1 MPHIRR
7 QPGVVTDSSIGCT
20 RNKLWSTASF
30 FTIALALAG
39 CGDDTTG
46 TATDSASETDGT
58 TGGSDSPTTA
68 GPTTQTGTD
77 SSSSESESDAGTT
90 PTTTGPTDSETS
102 DSESTSSDS
111 ESDSE
116 SDSDTGEPVLFKA
129 GVGMRYVDGPVG
141 ISMAGYGG
149 RLGANSTPWSGVFFG
164 TKGFYGF
171 QTVKAMVV
179 EDADGDRMALLK
191 IPTMSSE
198 SSLTD
203 GTVAKLKELYDIDL
217 EGRIFT
223 GATHSHHT
231 NARYW
236 RLPDIFGPIGA
247 DTHDEEVIDRLSTI
261 FAGAIKDAIDDLDA
275 AEWAYGYQDDWDP
288 GDQIYRDRRS
298 HNNPTYPKDPRLT
311 LLAVRRP
318 GGEPMAAIVNF
329 GMHGIVFGTD
339 NELLT
344 EDAPGGLELK
354 FEEAFYEHTGSP
366 IFGMF
371 IQSGGGDASPSGGFL
386 GHSKTQK
393 IEMIGETAAP
403 RILDLYDSLEWRN
416 EGDVAARSRRIDLRF
431 DKIGYDDYK
440 EFEALGGLVKYEWGG
455 FQCQVLGEDLND
467 DDPNTSMEGKD
478 KTCIPVNTL
487 LGGDVPHQEVHT
499 AFLTTG
505 HIGDFYLVSI
515 PGEPAYSV
523 VKYLR
528 EQVEERSTPE
538 RPLDVMAYGYSQDH
552 LLYFTHPDD
561 WFQAGYEAEMSLWGP
576 LAGKY
581 IIDTQM
587 GLVDELLDDITDPV
601 FEEDSPHDPPGNF
614 SPRGFERSL
623 NQGDVLDDVPPM
635 AERTERIRF
644 GFGGGDP
651 SIASPIVRVQVD
663 AEDNGT
669 FVDVP
674 HPAGWAGKALDNTR
688 YHMITHYD
696 PNPGPNGQ
704 IAESRSHNW
713 YVDWEIPDDLPAGT
727 YRLVASGQYFDGNT
741 TNEFEA
747 VSSSVVITQ
756 AAAANLDVERNGAQL
771 NLALTLPPTVWTT
784 EGSWPITGWRLFDH
798 TVGPDEPI
806 HVQAT
811 LALEFLIDGQVQP
824 GAYTADFS
832 DGAHAFDMGETGID
846 PSTPGLSVR
855 AYLADDIVPSLVT
868 GVINP

>member
-1 MPHIRR
+1 MSVPRR
-7 QPGVVTDSSIGCT
+7 LCGLTCTSIP
-20 RNKLWSTASF
+20 LVLS
-30 FTIALALAG
+30 LATG
-39 CGDDTTG
+39 CGDDTTS
-46 TATDSASETDGT
+46 TATDSASDSDTDAST
-58 TGGSDSPTTA
+58 TGGTETPTTA

-77 SSSSESESDAGTT
+77 SSSSDTDSGATTDPTSDSDTTTSDSDTTTESES
-90 PTTTGPTDSETS
+90 E
-102 DSESTSSDS
+102 
-111 ESDSE
+111 SE

-149 RLGANSTPWSGVFFG
+149 RIGANATPWSGVFFG

-236 RLPDIFGPIGA
+236 RLPDIFGAIGA
-247 DTHDEEVIDRLSTI
+247 DTPDEEVIDKLSTT
-261 FAGAIKDAIDDLDA
+261 FAEAIKDAIDDLDE

-288 GDQIYRDRRS
+288 ADQIYRDRRS
-298 HNNPTYPKDPRLT
+298 NNNPTYPKDPRLT
-311 LLAVRRP
+311 MLAVRRP
-318 GGEPMAAIVNF
+318 GGEPMAAIINF

-354 FEEAFYEHTGSP
+354 FEEAFYQHTGSP
-366 IFGMF
+366 ILGMF

-403 RILDLYDSLEWRN
+403 RILELYDSLEWQT

-431 DKIGYDDYK
+431 DKIGYNEYH

-455 FQCQVLGEDLND
+455 FQCQVLGENLDD

-478 KTCIPVNTL
+478 KTCIPVNTM

-505 HIGDFYLVSI
+505 QIGDFFLVSI

-581 IIDTQM
+581 IVDTQM
-587 GLVDELLDDITDPV
+587 SLVDDLLDGVTEPV
-601 FEEDSPHDPPGNF
+601 LTEDSPHDAPGGF
-614 SPRGFERSL
+614 SPRGFEQSQ
-623 NQGDVLDDVPPM
+623 NQGEVLTDVPPM

-663 AEDNGT
+663 ADDNGT

-696 PNPGPNGQ
+696 PEPAPNGQ
-704 IAESRSHNW
+704 IAQSRAHNW
-713 YVDWEIPDDLPAGT
+713 YIDWEIPDDLPAGT
-727 YRLVASGQYFDGNT
+727 YRLVASGRYFDGNT
-741 TNEFEA
+741 TTMYEA
-747 VSSSVVITQ
+747 TSSSVVITQ
-756 AAAANLDVERNGAQL
+756 SAAANLDVSLNGSSL
-771 NLALTLPPTVWTT
+771 TLDLTLPPTVWTT
-784 EGSWPITGWRLFDH
+784 EGSWPVTGWRLFDH
-798 TVGPDEPI
+798 TVGPDQPI
-806 HVQAT
+806 HVQAP
-811 LALEFLIDGQVQP
+811 LSLEFLLDGEPQP
-824 GAYTADFS
+824 GTYEVVWT
-832 DGAHAFDMGETGID
+832 DGAYVFDLADADIAPD
-846 PSTPGLSVR
+846 TPGLSVR
-855 AYLADDIVPSLVT
+855 AYLAADIVPSDVT
-868 GVINP
+868 AEINP